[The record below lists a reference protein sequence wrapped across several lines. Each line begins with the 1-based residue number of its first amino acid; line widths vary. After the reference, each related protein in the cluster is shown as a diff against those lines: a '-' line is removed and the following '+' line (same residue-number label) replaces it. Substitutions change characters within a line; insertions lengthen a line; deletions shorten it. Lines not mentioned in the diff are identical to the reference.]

1 MEGVGWLSVPWG
13 AGGEEK
19 KIIIRGRSST
29 RPTHPVQSCPVKE
42 LRAGGVD
49 VDYNGGASCRR
60 ADVRV
65 CGGGKGRKG
74 NSVGSR
80 FQFCS

>member
-1 MEGVGWLSVPWG
+1 MALSSM
-13 AGGEEK
+13 GGRGRRK
-19 KIIIRGRSST
+19 KKIIRGRSST

-65 CGGGKGRKG
+65 CGGGRGGR
-74 NSVGSR
+74 VTR
-80 FQFCS
+80 